1 MNMAKA
7 TRRRWLIVL
16 SVALGAVLLA
26 VGIYFAVYTTLIRQD
41 NIRDKY
47 TLTERDDSFLW
58 SALKASL
65 KGDTFDATEAQ
76 INTYLDTAFCGEDK
90 FLKNVRVYF
99 HAQEPCEIYARI
111 HYNGQ
116 DLALSAWADMTFD
129 STEGVVGIQCRQVK
143 LGEWPVPSWRVENIL
158 RDTADKYELMTFEE
172 GILYVRT
179 RYEYHFGDV
188 SFHLRLEE
196 FSPQEG
202 FLRCRTNSLSRE
214 LLSALK
220 DYLLSDDGQ
229 ELFTRLFGERT
240 NRLKNFVLRY
250 FFRS

>member
-1 MNMAKA
+1 MAKA

-143 LGEWPVPSWRVENIL
+143 LGEWQQQRI
-158 RDTADKYELMTFEE
+158 R
-172 GILYVRT
+172 RC
-179 RYEYHFGDV
+179 
-188 SFHLRLEE
+188 
-196 FSPQEG
+196 SPEH
-202 FLRCRTNSLSRE
+202 
-214 LLSALK
+214 
-220 DYLLSDDGQ
+220 D
-229 ELFTRLFGERT
+229 
-240 NRLKNFVLRY
+240 
-250 FFRS
+250 FFRFPE